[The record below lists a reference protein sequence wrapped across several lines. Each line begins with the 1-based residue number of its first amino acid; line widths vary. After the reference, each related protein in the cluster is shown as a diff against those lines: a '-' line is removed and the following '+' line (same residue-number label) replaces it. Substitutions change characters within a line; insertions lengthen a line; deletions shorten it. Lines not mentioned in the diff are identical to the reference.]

1 MHQLRTLTMRINLH
15 DIRIFAYHGVMPQ
28 EQVVGDWYTVNLQLT
43 IPKESATLTDRLTDT
58 VDYSKV
64 FDLVKREMLIP
75 SKLME
80 HVAGRICRAIKA
92 DFPLVDTVTV
102 SIVKQNP
109 PIGAE
114 CGGCGVELTVG

>member
-1 MHQLRTLTMRINLH
+1 MLITLH

-43 IPKESATLTDRLTDT
+43 VQQEAATQSDRLTDT

-64 FDLVKREMLIP
+64 FDVVKREMLIP

-80 HVAGRICRAIKA
+80 HVCGRICQSILA
-92 DFPLVDTVTV
+92 DFPLVDEV
-102 SIVKQNP
+102 SITIVKQNP

-114 CGGCGVELTVG
+114 CGGCGVELTQRR

>member
-1 MHQLRTLTMRINLH
+1 MVIYLR

-28 EQVVGDWYTVNLQLT
+28 EHVVGDWYTVNLQLT
-43 IPKESATLTDRLTDT
+43 VHNESATVTDRLTDT

-64 FDLVKREMLIP
+64 FDVVKREMLIP

-80 HVAGRICRAIKA
+80 HVCGRIARAILRQ
-92 DFPLVDTVTV
+92 FSLVDAVRIT
-102 SIVKQNP
+102 IIKQNP

-114 CGGCGVELTVG
+114 CGGCGVELTLQRHDA

>member
-1 MHQLRTLTMRINLH
+1 MVIYFR

-28 EQVVGDWYTVNLQLT
+28 EHVVGDWYTVNLQLT
-43 IPKESATLTDRLTDT
+43 VHNESATVTDRLTDT

-64 FDLVKREMLIP
+64 FDVVKREMLIP

-80 HVAGRICRAIKA
+80 HVCGRIARAILRQ
-92 DFPLVDTVTV
+92 FSLVDAVRIT
-102 SIVKQNP
+102 IIKQNP

-114 CGGCGVELTVG
+114 CGGCGVELTLQRHEAKK

>member
-1 MHQLRTLTMRINLH
+1 MRINLH

-28 EQVVGDWYTVNLQLT
+28 EQVVGDWYTINLQLT
-43 IPKESATLTDRLTDT
+43 VLDESATVSDRLTDT

-64 FDLVKREMLIP
+64 FDLVKQEMQIP

-80 HVAGRICRAIKA
+80 HVCGRICRAVLQQ
-92 DFPLVDTVTV
+92 FPCVDEVTI
-102 SIVKQNP
+102 SIIKQNP

-114 CGGCGVELTVG
+114 CGGCGVELTQKRQDS

>member
-1 MHQLRTLTMRINLH
+1 MRINLH

-43 IPKESATLTDRLTDT
+43 VLDESATLSDHLTDT

-64 FDLVKREMLIP
+64 FDVVKQEMLIP

-80 HVAGRICRAIKA
+80 HVCGRICRTVLSQ
-92 DFPLVDTVTV
+92 FPCVDEVYI
-102 SIVKQNP
+102 SIIKQNP

-114 CGGCGVELTVG
+114 CGGCGVELIQRRQDV

>member
-1 MHQLRTLTMRINLH
+1 MLIALH

-28 EQVVGDWYTVNLQLT
+28 EHVIGDWYTVNLQLPVSNEVST
-43 IPKESATLTDRLTDT
+43 QSDQIADT

-64 FDLVKREMLIP
+64 FEVVKREMLIP

-80 HVAGRICRAIKA
+80 HVCGRITRAIL
-92 DFPLVDTVTV
+92 DQFPLVDAV
-102 SIVKQNP
+102 SITIIKQNP

-114 CGGCGVELTVG
+114 CGGCGVELTQRRQQ

>member
-1 MHQLRTLTMRINLH
+1 MRIALH

-28 EQVVGDWYTVNLQLT
+28 EQVVGDWYTVNLQLNVLD
-43 IPKESATLTDRLTDT
+43 ESATVSDRLTDT

-64 FDLVKREMLIP
+64 FNVVKREMLVP

-80 HVAGRICRAIKA
+80 HVCGRICRAIIA
-92 DFPLVDTVTV
+92 DFPLVDAV
-102 SIVKQNP
+102 SITIVKQNP

-114 CGGCGVELTVG
+114 CGGCGVELTMHR

>member
-1 MHQLRTLTMRINLH
+1 MRIALY

-28 EQVVGDWYTVNLQLT
+28 EHVVGDWYTVNLQLT
-43 IPKESATLTDRLTDT
+43 VSDETSTQSDLIADT

-64 FDLVKREMLIP
+64 FEVVKREMLIP

-80 HVAGRICRAIKA
+80 HVCGRITRAILEQ
-92 DFPLVDTVTV
+92 FSLVNAVRVTV
-102 SIVKQNP
+102 IKQNP

-114 CGGCGVELTVG
+114 CGGCGVELTQERQQ